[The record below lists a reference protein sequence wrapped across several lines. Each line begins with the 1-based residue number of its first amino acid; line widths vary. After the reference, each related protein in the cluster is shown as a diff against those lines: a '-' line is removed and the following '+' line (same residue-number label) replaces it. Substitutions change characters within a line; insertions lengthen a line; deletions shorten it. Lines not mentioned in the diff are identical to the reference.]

1 MAMDREEA
9 RLGPQKGLTININQV
24 NNNGMGEPLI
34 LELIYSAHRRL
45 AELEGMPRDYGTGE
59 LLYASDIHALE
70 AVACHEEGNLTELAS
85 ALGISMPAAHKA
97 TGRMIEQGYL
107 GKRKRE
113 DNAKEVLFYLREKG
127 KKAVRGHRRF
137 EKRVFAPLREL
148 EAGLSEKDRRT
159 VCSFLEALENA
170 CSW

>member
-1 MAMDREEA
+1 MD
-9 RLGPQKGLTININQV
+9 
-24 NNNGMGEPLI
+24 EPII

-45 AELEGMPRDYGTGE
+45 AELESIPRDYGTGE

-70 AVACHEEGNLTELAS
+70 AVACHEESNLTELAS
-85 ALGISMPAAHKA
+85 FLGISMPAAYKA
-97 TGRMIEQGYL
+97 TGKMIDQGYL

-113 DNAKEVLFYLREKG
+113 DNAKEVLFYLLKKG
-127 KKAVRGHRRF
+127 ERAVQGHRRF
-137 EKRVFAPLREL
+137 EKRVFAPLRAL
-148 EAGLSEKDRRT
+148 EEGLSEKDRRT